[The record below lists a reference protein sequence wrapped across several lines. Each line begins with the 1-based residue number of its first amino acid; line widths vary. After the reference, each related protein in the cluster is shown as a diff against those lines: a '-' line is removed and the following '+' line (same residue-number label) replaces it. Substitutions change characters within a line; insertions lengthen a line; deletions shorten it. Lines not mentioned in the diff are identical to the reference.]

1 MKRAAARAFAG
12 KAGEASGKGTGG
24 RLRGLAEGD
33 LSDPKRAE
41 NDLRQ
46 SEERLRLLI
55 GSVQDYAIFMLDPD
69 GRIVSW
75 NTGAERIKG
84 YRAEEIIGRHFSC
97 FYPPEVVAQGKPE
110 WELRT
115 AVEQG
120 SVEDEGWRVRKD
132 GGRFWASIVITAL
145 FDKEGRLRGFGKV
158 TRDLT
163 ERRKIEELLEADRQ
177 KDRFLAVLAHE
188 LRNPLAPI
196 WNALH
201 LMKQPAASAQD
212 LARAREIA
220 ERQMRRLTRLLDDLL
235 DVARLRQGRVELRR
249 EVLDIAAVI
258 RASLDTV
265 QPLLLERRHR
275 LTSAIAGESLPV
287 NGDPMRLEQVLTNLL
302 VNAAKY
308 TDPGGEIFVTAQRE
322 VSDVVIRVRDTGIG
336 IDSILLPRI
345 FDLFVQAHRR
355 LDRSTGGVGVG
366 LALVKSL
373 VEFHGG
379 SVSVFSAGPGKGS
392 EFIVRLPA
400 VEKASRNVGTAQDDS
415 GPKPAGRPALRVL
428 IADDNV
434 DQADGLALL
443 LQMEGD
449 DVRISYDGPGVL
461 EAARSFRPQV
471 VLLDIGMPGL
481 DGYEVARRLRKSP
494 EARRA
499 LLVAMTGWGQEED
512 LRRSREAGFDHHLTK
527 PFEPALIEKLL
538 ADYSATICA

>member
-1 MKRAAARAFAG
+1 MTKAAARLLAGEAG
-12 KAGEASGKGTGG
+12 KASEKTTADRPG
-24 RLRGLAEGD
+24 RTAVSNATDR
-33 LSDPKRAE
+33 KRSE
-41 NDLRQ
+41 SDLRE

-55 GSVQDYAIFMLDPD
+55 NSVQEYAIFMLDPD
-69 GRIVSW
+69 GRVVSW

-84 YRAEEIIGRHFSC
+84 YRADEIIGRHFSC

-120 SVEDEGWRVRKD
+120 RVEDEGWRVRKD
-132 GGRFWASIVITAL
+132 GGRFWASIVITAV

-201 LMKQPAASAQD
+201 LMKQPAASAQA

-235 DVARLRQGRVELRR
+235 DVARLRQGRLELRR
-249 EVLDIAAVI
+249 EVLDVAAVI
-258 RASLDTV
+258 RSSLETV

-275 LTSAIAGESLPV
+275 LTSAIAGESLLV

-308 TDPGGEIFVTAQRE
+308 TDPGADIFVTAQRE

-355 LDRSTGGVGVG
+355 LDRLTGGVGVG

-373 VEFHGG
+373 VELHGG
-379 SVSVFSAGPGKGS
+379 SVTAFSAGPGKGS
-392 EFIVRLPA
+392 EFVVRLPA
-400 VEKASRNVGTAQDDS
+400 AEKAARLAGAAQDS
-415 GPKPAGRPALRVL
+415 GLKTAARPVLRVL
-428 IADDNV
+428 IADDNA

-461 EAARSFRPQV
+461 EAARDFRPQV

-481 DGYEVARRLRKSP
+481 DGYQVARRLRESP
-494 EARRA
+494 ETRHA
-499 LLVAMTGWGQEED
+499 LLVATTGWGQEED

-538 ADYSATICA
+538 ADYSATISA

>member
-1 MKRAAARAFAG
+1 MTKAAARVLG
-12 KAGEASGKGTGG
+12 GRAGEASGKGTGG
-24 RLRGLAEGD
+24 RLRGLAEGNPTY
-33 LSDPKRAE
+33 PKKAD

-55 GSVQDYAIFMLDPD
+55 DSVQDYAIFMLDPD

-84 YRAEEIIGRHFSC
+84 YKAEEIIGRHFSC

-120 SVEDEGWRVRKD
+120 RVEDEGWRVRKD

-163 ERRKIEELLEADRQ
+163 ERRRIEELQKADRQ

-201 LMKQPAASAQD
+201 LMKQPAASAQA

-258 RASLDTV
+258 RSSLDTV

-275 LTSAIAGESLPV
+275 LTSAIAGESLLV

-308 TDPGGEIFVTAQRE
+308 TDPGGDIFVTAQRE

-336 IDSILLPRI
+336 IDSIFLPRI
-345 FDLFVQAHRR
+345 FDLFVQVHRR

-400 VEKASRNVGTAQDDS
+400 VEKASRHVGTAQDS
-415 GPKPAGRPALRVL
+415 GPKPAGRPTLRVL
-428 IADDNV
+428 IADDNA

-449 DVRISYDGPGVL
+449 DVRTSYDGPGVL

-481 DGYEVARRLRKSP
+481 DGYQVARRLRESP
-494 EARRA
+494 ETRRA

-538 ADYSATICA
+538 ADYSATISA

>member
-1 MKRAAARAFAG
+1 MTKAAARLLAGEAG
-12 KAGEASGKGTGG
+12 KASEKTTADRPG
-24 RLRGLAEGD
+24 RTAVSNATDR
-33 LSDPKRAE
+33 KRSE
-41 NDLRQ
+41 SDLRE

-55 GSVQDYAIFMLDPD
+55 NSVQEYAIFMLDPD
-69 GRIVSW
+69 GRVVSW

-84 YRAEEIIGRHFSC
+84 YRADEIIGRHFSC

-120 SVEDEGWRVRKD
+120 RVEDEGWRVRKD
-132 GGRFWASIVITAL
+132 GGRFWASIVITAV

-201 LMKQPAASAQD
+201 LMKQPAASAQA

-235 DVARLRQGRVELRR
+235 DVARLRQGRLELRR
-249 EVLDIAAVI
+249 EVLDVAAVI
-258 RASLDTV
+258 RSSLETV

-275 LTSAIAGESLPV
+275 LTSAIAGESLLV

-322 VSDVVIRVRDTGIG
+322 GSDVVIRVRDTGIG
-336 IDSILLPRI
+336 IDAILLPRI

-400 VEKASRNVGTAQDDS
+400 VEKASRHVGTAQDS
-415 GPKPAGRPALRVL
+415 EPKRAGRPALRVL
-428 IADDNV
+428 IADDNA

-449 DVRISYDGPGVL
+449 DIRISYDGPGVL

-481 DGYEVARRLRKSP
+481 DGYQVARRLRESP
-494 EARRA
+494 ETRRA

>member
-1 MKRAAARAFAG
+1 MTRKAARVLDG
-12 KAGEASGKGTGG
+12 RAGEASGKGTGDH
-24 RLRGLAEGD
+24 LRGLAKGHPT
-33 LSDPKRAE
+33 DPKKPE
-41 NDLRQ
+41 NDLREG
-46 SEERLRLLI
+46 EERLRLLI
-55 GSVQDYAIFMLDPD
+55 DSVQDYAIFMLDPD

-75 NTGAERIKG
+75 NKGAERIKG

-120 SVEDEGWRVRKD
+120 RVEDEGWRVRKD

-163 ERRKIEELLEADRQ
+163 ERRRIEELLEADRQ

-201 LMKQPAASAQD
+201 LMKQPAASAQA

-249 EVLDIAAVI
+249 EVLDIGAVI
-258 RASLDTV
+258 RSSLDTV

-275 LTSAIAGESLPV
+275 LTSAIAGESLLV

-308 TDPGGEIFVTAQRE
+308 TDPGGDIFVTAQRE
-322 VSDVVIRVRDTGIG
+322 ASDVVIRVRDTGSG
-336 IDSILLPRI
+336 IDAILLPRI

-355 LDRSTGGVGVG
+355 LDRSSGGVGVG

-379 SVSVFSAGPGKGS
+379 SVNAFSAGPGKGS

-400 VEKASRNVGTAQDDS
+400 VEKASRLVGTAQDS

-428 IADDNV
+428 IADDNA

-481 DGYEVARRLRKSP
+481 DGYQVARRLRESP
-494 EARRA
+494 ETRGA

-512 LRRSREAGFDHHLTK
+512 VRRSWEAGFDHHLTK

>member
-1 MKRAAARAFAG
+1 MARLP
-12 KAGEASGKGTGG
+12 ESHPTH
-24 RLRGLAEGD
+24 
-33 LSDPKRAE
+33 PKKAE
-41 NDLRQ
+41 NDLRE
-46 SEERLRLLI
+46 SEERSRLLI
-55 GSVQDYAIFMLDPD
+55 DSVQDYAIFMLDPD

-75 NTGAERIKG
+75 NKGAERIKG

-120 SVEDEGWRVRKD
+120 RVEDEGWRVRKD

-163 ERRKIEELLEADRQ
+163 ERRRIEELLEADRQ

-201 LMKQPAASAQD
+201 LMKQPAASAKA

-249 EVLDIAAVI
+249 EVLDVAAVI
-258 RASLDTV
+258 RSSLDTV

-275 LTSAIAGESLPV
+275 LTSAIAGESLLV

-322 VSDVVIRVRDTGIG
+322 GSDVVIRVRDTGIG
-336 IDSILLPRI
+336 IDAILLPRI

-379 SVSVFSAGPGKGS
+379 SVSAFSAGPGKGS

-400 VEKASRNVGTAQDDS
+400 VEKASRLVGTAQDS

-428 IADDNV
+428 IADDNA

-461 EAARSFRPQV
+461 EAARSFRPHV

-481 DGYEVARRLRKSP
+481 DGYQVARRLRKSP
-494 EARRA
+494 ETRRA

-512 LRRSREAGFDHHLTK
+512 VRRSLEAGFDHHLTK
-527 PFEPALIEKLL
+527 PFEPALMEKLL

>member
-1 MKRAAARAFAG
+1 MTKAAARVFAG
-12 KAGEASGKGTGG
+12 KAGEVSGKATGG
-24 RLRGLAEGD
+24 RLGR
-33 LSDPKRAE
+33 RAE
-41 NDLRQ
+41 SNLTDRKKAGNDLRE

-55 GSVQDYAIFMLDPD
+55 DSVQDYAIFMLDPD

-75 NTGAERIKG
+75 SKGAERIKG
-84 YRAEEIIGRHFSC
+84 YRAGEIIGRHFSC

-120 SVEDEGWRVRKD
+120 RVEDEGWRVRKD

-145 FDKEGRLRGFGKV
+145 FDKEGRLQGFGKV

-163 ERRKIEELLEADRQ
+163 ERRRIEELLEADRQ

-201 LMKQPAASAQD
+201 LMKQPAASAQA

-258 RASLDTV
+258 RSSLDTV

-275 LTSAIAGESLPV
+275 LTSAIPGESLLV

-308 TDPGGEIFVTAQRE
+308 TDPGGDIFVTAQRE

-336 IDSILLPRI
+336 IDSIFLPRI

-373 VEFHGG
+373 VELHGG
-379 SVSVFSAGPGKGS
+379 SINVFSAGPGKGS

-400 VEKASRNVGTAQDDS
+400 AERASRHVGTAQDSD
-415 GPKPAGRPALRVL
+415 PKPAGRPALRVL
-428 IADDNV
+428 IADDNS

-481 DGYEVARRLRKSP
+481 DGYQVARRLRESQ
-494 EARRA
+494 ETRRA

-538 ADYSATICA
+538 ADYSAAICP

>member
-1 MKRAAARAFAG
+1 VFAG
-12 KAGEASGKGTGG
+12 KASEASGKATGG
-24 RLRGLAEGD
+24 RLARLPE
-33 LSDPKRAE
+33 SHPTHPKKAE
-41 NDLRQ
+41 NDLRE
-46 SEERLRLLI
+46 SEERSRLLI
-55 GSVQDYAIFMLDPD
+55 DSVQDYAIFMLDPD

-75 NTGAERIKG
+75 NKGAERIKG

-120 SVEDEGWRVRKD
+120 RVEDEGWRVRKD

-163 ERRKIEELLEADRQ
+163 ERRRIEELLEADRQ

-201 LMKQPAASAQD
+201 LMKQPAASAKA

-249 EVLDIAAVI
+249 EVLDVAAVI
-258 RASLDTV
+258 RSSLDTV

-275 LTSAIAGESLPV
+275 LTSAIAGESLLV

-322 VSDVVIRVRDTGIG
+322 GSDVVIRVRDTGIG
-336 IDSILLPRI
+336 VDAILLPRI

-379 SVSVFSAGPGKGS
+379 SVSAFSAGPGKGS

-400 VEKASRNVGTAQDDS
+400 VEKASRLVGTAQDS

-428 IADDNV
+428 IADDNA

-461 EAARSFRPQV
+461 EAARSFRPHV

-481 DGYEVARRLRKSP
+481 DGYQVARRLRKSP
-494 EARRA
+494 ETRRA

-512 LRRSREAGFDHHLTK
+512 VRRSLEAGFDHHLTK
-527 PFEPALIEKLL
+527 PFEPALMEKLL